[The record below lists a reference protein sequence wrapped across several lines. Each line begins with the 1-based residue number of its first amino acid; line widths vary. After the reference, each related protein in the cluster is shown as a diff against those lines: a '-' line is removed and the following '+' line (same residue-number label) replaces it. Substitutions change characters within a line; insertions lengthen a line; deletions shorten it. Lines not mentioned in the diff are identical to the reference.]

1 MNEFDYDVLQ
11 RKRLA
16 RQSKYLKNGSRSK
29 KCTVP
34 SDFLS
39 PSEKKKMNGE
49 VSVYKMGQPISWQE
63 FKKYPVEMQK
73 EYILSLVDK
82 FGCTRAMLCEIF
94 GIPTATL
101 GTHINKRPELK
112 HILAPQP
119 TKETRKKFEA
129 WMENYMA
136 DEAPTPTPTTAPVV
150 ERVVTKTETVV
161 IDSKFHAVASSGKL
175 TLSGKAT
182 DIFQSLSMVFS
193 GAQMEVT
200 LHFKV
205 VREGEN
211 VDVDTNDTAEVGA

>member
-29 KCTVP
+29 KCTLP

-49 VSVYKMGQPISWQE
+49 VSVYKLGQPISWQE
-63 FKKYPVEMQK
+63 FKRYPVNMQR

-82 FGCTRAMLCEIF
+82 FGCTRGMLCEIF
-94 GIPTATL
+94 GIPVPTL

-112 HILAPQP
+112 GILAPQP
-119 TKETRKKFEA
+119 TKESRAKFQE
-129 WMENYMA
+129 WMESYL
-136 DEAPTPTPTTAPVV
+136 DGDTPAPDPVV
-150 ERVVTKTETVV
+150 ERVVTKTETIVV
-161 IDSKFHAVASSGKL
+161 DSQFYKVASSGKL
-175 TLSGKAT
+175 TLSGKAS

-200 LHFKV
+200 LYFKV